1 MSEKTSTLSLTSLS
15 LGVMSIITV
24 FGGYT
29 VFLGLFF
36 AFIGILTGLRGRRHC
51 STKLAGRAV
60 RISVFG
66 FVLCTL
72 VILLFTALYLTSL
85 LSFDFDF
92 HSLYA
97 SLVDLLKRLIH

>member
-1 MSEKTSTLSLTSLS
+1 MREKTSTLSLTSLS

-51 STKLAGRAV
+51 ATRLAIHAV

-72 VILLFTALYLTSL
+72 VILLFTALYLSSL
-85 LSFDFDF
+85 LNFDFDF
-92 HSLYA
+92 HSLYTSA
-97 SLVDLLKRLIH
+97 VDLLKGLIR